1 MGDHVQDLGGRKMAV
16 AADQDMGVGPALTQV
31 RQETGQNHGI
41 LRACGAC
48 PRPEAR
54 GDQRMRRSLKDKE
67 GQITIALVVMVIE
80 GEFLLAMRGVIGVIE
95 VQHDGRGGL
104 CVAGNKVVHEGRG
117 ETIEVLAVHLVLQ
130 PRERGSTGQVV
141 RGLQRKPL
149 HPQLEHGVMPEAIG
163 IVAIGIA

>member
-1 MGDHVQDLGGRKMAV
+1 
-16 AADQDMGVGPALTQV
+16 
-31 RQETGQNHGI
+31 
-41 LRACGAC
+41 GAC
-48 PRPEAR
+48 PRPEVR

-141 RGLQRKPL
+141 RGLQT
-149 HPQLEHGVMPEAIG
+149 QN
-163 IVAIGIA
+163 